1 MDKPYLIIVAGGSA
15 SGKST
20 VVQSIIKN
28 AGLDDVLDINQDD
41 YYNDQSHMTME
52 ERIKVNYDHPN
63 ALDNQL
69 LFQHIKDLLAGKSIS
84 KPTYDY
90 KNYTRAKEV
99 EIVHSKPVII
109 VEGILALT
117 DKKLRDLADLKIFVE
132 SDNDIRFIRR
142 LKRDMVSRG
151 RSLESVIEQYL
162 STVKPMH
169 YQFVKPTKRY
179 ADIIIPN
186 DDGHSVAVELI
197 VGMLK
202 QFMEKK
208 NKWH

>member
-1 MDKPYLIIVAGGSA
+1 MEKPFLIIVAGGSA

-20 VVQSIIKN
+20 VVKSILKN

-41 YYNDQSHMTME
+41 YYNDQSHMTMD

-63 ALDNQL
+63 ALDNDLLFDHIKQL
-69 LFQHIKDLLAGKSIS
+69 LEGKTIK

-99 EIVHSKPVII
+99 EEVSSKPIII

-117 DKKLRDLADLKIFVE
+117 DKKLRELADLKIFVE

-142 LKRDMVSRG
+142 LKRDMLSRG

-186 DDGHSVAVELI
+186 DEDHSVAVDLI

-202 QFMEKK
+202 QIVEK
-208 NKWH
+208 NK